1 MKTKK
6 ISPASFSLFSFL
18 TQLTV
23 NAQYINF
30 CRLLDLNHGPLELE
44 ATALP
49 TEPQPLAYCGDILPI
64 KLNET
69 EMNWLKHDAVLVA
82 SYA

>member
-6 ISPASFSLFSFL
+6 ISPASFSLVSFL
-18 TQLTV
+18 TQLAV

-30 CRLLDLNHGPLELE
+30 CRLLDLNHGPLALE

-49 TEPQPLAYCGDILPI
+49 TEPQQLP
-64 KLNET
+64 
-69 EMNWLKHDAVLVA
+69 
-82 SYA
+82 

>member
-30 CRLLDLNHGPLELE
+30 CRLLDLNHGPLALEATALNHGPLALE

-49 TEPQPLAYCGDILPI
+49 TEPQPMP
-64 KLNET
+64 
-69 EMNWLKHDAVLVA
+69 
-82 SYA
+82 